1 MFLTWIEMSKFITY
15 DRVFCAIEDDIF
27 EAVKSPESFPLYI
40 SAHLEHTETGAD
52 LHLDAHLPGEPR

>member
-1 MFLTWIEMSKFITY
+1 MSKFITY
-15 DRVFCAIEDDIF
+15 GRVFCAIEDDIF
-27 EAVKSPESFPLYI
+27 EAVKSPESFLLYI

>member
-1 MFLTWIEMSKFITY
+1 MIEFSMQLKM
-15 DRVFCAIEDDIF
+15 IF
-27 EAVKSPESFPLYI
+27 FKQLKALESFPLYI